1 MTRWL
6 AAIGATSALVL
17 TTAAPVSA
25 APGPRSDQWW
35 FTAWEIQQK
44 VWPVSKGAGVTV
56 AVIDDGVNGKLPDFQ
71 GAMVPGIDAGTG
83 SGNGQIGPTSSAEDS
98 HGTGMAALIASR
110 GTGSGFVGV
119 APESKI
125 MPIKASLTVWDKAI
139 RFAADR
145 GAKVINIS
153 QGLSGQCRPETQQ
166 AIGYA
171 LQRDVV
177 VVAAAGNSGD
187 AGNRPEEPANCSGV
201 LAVGAVDN
209 QKAAWEKTQ
218 RQPYVAVAAP
228 GLLVN
233 TLRAD
238 GQVIDRR
245 AGTSQAAALTSAVA
259 ALVRSKHPNMP
270 AREVVQRIVNTTKD
284 AGPPGKDELTGTGVI
299 IPAAALT
306 AKVPKDAPNPVFAAY
321 DRWLADNPQ
330 ASAKPSATKVPKS
343 DATKRADQAD
353 RNLLII
359 LIAGAVILVVGGGV
373 LFFFIRRGT
382 KKNARTGPGAGPPGG
397 GRSGPPPGWGGQ
409 APPPQGGQAPP
420 PQGGMPVPPQGGQP
434 GPPPGWGGQPGAP
447 QGGPPGGPQGG
458 QPYVPPQGPGA
469 PRPPN

>member
-1 MTRWL
+1 M
-6 AAIGATSALVL
+6 GATSALVL
-17 TTAAPVSA
+17 TTAAPVNG
-25 APGPRSDQWW
+25 APGPRPDQWW
-35 FTAWEIQQK
+35 FTAWEVQQK

-56 AVIDDGVNGKLPDFQ
+56 AVIDDGVNGQLPDFR
-71 GAMVPGIDAGTG
+71 GAMAPGIDAGTG

-125 MPIKASLTVWDKAI
+125 MPIKAGLAAWDKAI
-139 RFAADR
+139 RYAADH

-153 QGLSGQCRPETQQ
+153 QGFSGPCRPETQQ
-166 AIGYA
+166 AVAYA
-171 LQRDVV
+171 LQRDAV

-187 AGNRPEEPANCSGV
+187 TDNRPEEPANCSGV

-209 QKAAWEKTQ
+209 QKVAWERTQ
-218 RQPYVAVAAP
+218 RQSYVAVAAP

-259 ALVRSKHPNMP
+259 ALVRSKHPDMP
-270 AREVVQRIVNTTKD
+270 AREVVQRIINTTKD
-284 AGPPGKDELTGTGVI
+284 AGPPGKDNMTGTGVI

-306 AKVPKDAPNPVFAAY
+306 ANVSKNAPNPVFAAY
-321 DRWLADNPQ
+321 DRWLAENPQ
-330 ASAKPSATKVPKS
+330 ANAKPSATKVPKS
-343 DATKRADQAD
+343 DATKRAEEAD

-359 LIAGAVILVVGGGV
+359 LIAGAVILVVGGGA
-373 LFFFIRRGT
+373 LFFFIRRGG
-382 KKNARTGPGAGPPGG
+382 KRNARTGPGAGPPGG
-397 GRSGPPPGWGGQ
+397 GASGPPPGWGGQ
-409 APPPQGGQAPP
+409 
-420 PQGGMPVPPQGGQP
+420 PVPPQGGQP
-434 GPPPGWGGQPGAP
+434 GTPPGWGGP
-447 QGGPPGGPQGG
+447 PPGGPQGG
-458 QPYVPPQGPGA
+458 QPYVPPQGPGG
-469 PRPPN
+469 PRHPN